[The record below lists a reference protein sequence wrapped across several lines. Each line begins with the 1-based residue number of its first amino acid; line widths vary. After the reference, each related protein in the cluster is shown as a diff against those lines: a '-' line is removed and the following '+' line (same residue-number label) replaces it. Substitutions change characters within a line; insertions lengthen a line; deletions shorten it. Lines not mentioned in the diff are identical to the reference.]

1 VRQHQYV
8 KIKPIY
14 MPSIEMK
21 LMQQMAAEIPSLKS
35 RAERL
40 AKEAAHLEALE
51 RSKDKEAKKAS
62 KGKKK

>member
-1 VRQHQYV
+1 
-8 KIKPIY
+8 